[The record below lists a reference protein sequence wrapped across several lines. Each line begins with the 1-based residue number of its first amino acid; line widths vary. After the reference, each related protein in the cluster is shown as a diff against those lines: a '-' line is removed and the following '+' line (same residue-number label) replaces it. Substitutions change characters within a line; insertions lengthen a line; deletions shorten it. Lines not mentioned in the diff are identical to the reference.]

1 MSIRLANWPSRVAEK
16 HELSCALEN
25 WITTSWSFFPGLPM
39 LDQAILRDIN
49 ARLFANLRWVHPGFR
64 SSGDAISGEQT

>member
-1 MSIRLANWPSRVAEK
+1 MSIRLANWLSRVAEK

-25 WITTSWSFFPGLPM
+25 WIRTSWSVFLGLPM

-49 ARLFANLRWVHPGFR
+49 AR
-64 SSGDAISGEQT
+64 

>member
-1 MSIRLANWPSRVAEK
+1 MESNGTVAESMSIRLANWPSRVAEK

-25 WITTSWSFFPGLPM
+25 CITTSWSVLLGLPM

-49 ARLFANLRWVHPGFR
+49 AR
-64 SSGDAISGEQT
+64 